1 PVILG
6 MIAFSIVM
14 LVAFVM
20 VERKAAD
27 PLLPFSLFKESIFT
41 LGSAGLF
48 IMALGMFGV
57 IGFLPLFLQAVMGM
71 SATNSG
77 MLTIPLMVGSMI
89 TSIGSGFLLKRTG
102 YKPWL
107 LIGPPIM
114 AVGMFL
120 LSTLHAGS
128 DPLEAI
134 VYQLIVGM
142 GIGAVM
148 SNYIVAAQNVMPK
161 NEMGVATSSMSLFRS
176 IGGTVGV
183 TMFGALLN
191 GRMVTEIG
199 RNLPEGAMELLPTTD
214 ANSLGNILL
223 DPEISAIIP
232 AAIQEAIRLSL
243 GNSITFLFMVGAII
257 VSLSFIASALTRNV
271 PLKSAKEYYGDGSD
285 EPGKVDSGESKETGV
300 VAAEVS
306 NK

>member
-1 PVILG
+1 
-6 MIAFSIVM
+6 
-14 LVAFVM
+14 
-20 VERKAAD
+20 
-27 PLLPFSLFKESIFT
+27 
-41 LGSAGLF
+41 
-48 IMALGMFGV
+48 
-57 IGFLPLFLQAVMGM
+57 
-71 SATNSG
+71 
-77 MLTIPLMVGSMI
+77 
-89 TSIGSGFLLKRTG
+89 
-102 YKPWL
+102 
-107 LIGPPIM
+107 
-114 AVGMFL
+114 
-120 LSTLHAGS
+120 
-128 DPLEAI
+128 
-134 VYQLIVGM
+134 
-142 GIGAVM
+142 
-148 SNYIVAAQNVMPK
+148 MPK

>member
-1 PVILG
+1 
-6 MIAFSIVM
+6 
-14 LVAFVM
+14 M

-57 IGFLPLFLQAVMGM
+57 IGFYPCSCRRSWA

-107 LIGPPIM
+107 LIAADV

-120 LSTLHAGS
+120 LSTCMPAATPGGDSH
-128 DPLEAI
+128 
-134 VYQLIVGM
+134 QLIVGM

-148 SNYIVAAQNVMPK
+148 SNYIVAA
-161 NEMGVATSSMSLFRS
+161 
-176 IGGTVGV
+176 
-183 TMFGALLN
+183 
-191 GRMVTEIG
+191 
-199 RNLPEGAMELLPTTD
+199 
-214 ANSLGNILL
+214 
-223 DPEISAIIP
+223 
-232 AAIQEAIRLSL
+232 
-243 GNSITFLFMVGAII
+243 
-257 VSLSFIASALTRNV
+257 
-271 PLKSAKEYYGDGSD
+271 
-285 EPGKVDSGESKETGV
+285 
-300 VAAEVS
+300 
-306 NK
+306 

>member
-1 PVILG
+1 PSLAHVETSPIDHLGIFTLTGAMAPALLVLTWGGSTYAWTSPVILG

-199 RNLPEGAMELLPTTD
+199 RNLPEGA
-214 ANSLGNILL
+214 
-223 DPEISAIIP
+223 
-232 AAIQEAIRLSL
+232 
-243 GNSITFLFMVGAII
+243 
-257 VSLSFIASALTRNV
+257 
-271 PLKSAKEYYGDGSD
+271 
-285 EPGKVDSGESKETGV
+285 
-300 VAAEVS
+300 
-306 NK
+306 